1 MMLEWNDYRREL
13 GTGVKQLGQ
22 LSPDT
27 IRGYIELSSAGSKR
41 NLLGPLMLSGI
52 IRALRRRAYE
62 PADTRHAVER
72 AFH

>member
-1 MMLEWNDYRREL
+1 MMLDWNDYRRQL
-13 GTGVKQLGQ
+13 AAGVKQLGQ

-52 IRALRRRAYE
+52 IRALRRRAPE
-62 PADTRHAVER
+62 AADTRRAVER
-72 AFH
+72 ACH